1 MFGYG
6 LDGMLGLSVLTGRV
20 AGMTDIRRAP
30 GSDVV
35 AAVRAGVLGD
45 DREPP
50 DLDGTRTAD
59 ALARA
64 QEAVVAA
71 ELAQV
76 ELVAHWADLHASAG
90 CDASTVLAGLERD
103 VRLGADGTPLVREFA
118 ATELGVLIGTTTHAA
133 RSLMRD
139 VLDLRHRHP
148 MLWSA
153 VLDRR
158 ARFWQ
163 ARQVAR
169 VAHAAG
175 LDREGTRHVDAR
187 TAPHLGSVPWGRM
200 LSLVEAAV
208 IEADPEEAERRRLEK
223 AHERYVRTSR
233 SAEHGLRTV
242 YAQVDAGDADVFVA
256 TCDRIARLLRA
267 QGDEQSMDVLRAR
280 AVGWLGTPLRAA
292 ALLAGGDHPS
302 AAAAPGSLVIEPGVD
317 LDRFLPG
324 STLYVHMSLEQVL
337 GQVRGAARVEGLG
350 PVTVENAVDLLRHRR
365 VRLTPVIDLH
375 ETWSVDGYQTPPRL
389 REHVDLRS
397 PVEVF
402 PHGTLVAR
410 RADGDHV
417 VPYRVGRP
425 PGRTSTDNI
434 APLARG
440 HHRVKTHGRGW
451 VHRQPVPGV
460 HYWRTPHGHWAR
472 VDHRGTHTLGR
483 DLGIVDRTLLD
494 EGASRCEQ
502 AFAALVLA
510 A

>member
-1 MFGYG
+1 M
-6 LDGMLGLSVLTGRV
+6 
-20 AGMTDIRRAP
+20 
-30 GSDVV
+30 
-35 AAVRAGVLGD
+35 
-45 DREPP
+45 
-50 DLDGTRTAD
+50 
-59 ALARA
+59 
-64 QEAVVAA
+64 
-71 ELAQV
+71 
-76 ELVAHWADLHASAG
+76 
-90 CDASTVLAGLERD
+90 
-103 VRLGADGTPLVREFA
+103 
-118 ATELGVLIGTTTHAA
+118 
-133 RSLMRD
+133 
-139 VLDLRHRHP
+139 
-148 MLWSA
+148 
-153 VLDRR
+153 
-158 ARFWQ
+158 
-163 ARQVAR
+163 
-169 VAHAAG
+169 
-175 LDREGTRHVDAR
+175 
-187 TAPHLGSVPWGRM
+187 
-200 LSLVEAAV
+200 
-208 IEADPEEAERRRLEK
+208 
-223 AHERYVRTSR
+223 
-233 SAEHGLRTV
+233 
-242 YAQVDAGDADVFVA
+242 
-256 TCDRIARLLRA
+256 
-267 QGDEQSMDVLRAR
+267 
-280 AVGWLGTPLRAA
+280 
-292 ALLAGGDHPS
+292 
-302 AAAAPGSLVIEPGVD
+302 IEPGVD

-350 PVTVENAVDLLRHRR
+350 PVTVENAVDLLHHRR

-417 VPYRVGRP
+417 VPYRAGRP
-425 PGRTSTDNI
+425 PGRTSTVNV

-472 VDHRGTHTLGR
+472 VDHRGTHSLGR

>member
-1 MFGYG
+1 M
-6 LDGMLGLSVLTGRV
+6 
-20 AGMTDIRRAP
+20 
-30 GSDVV
+30 
-35 AAVRAGVLGD
+35 
-45 DREPP
+45 
-50 DLDGTRTAD
+50 
-59 ALARA
+59 
-64 QEAVVAA
+64 
-71 ELAQV
+71 
-76 ELVAHWADLHASAG
+76 
-90 CDASTVLAGLERD
+90 
-103 VRLGADGTPLVREFA
+103 RLGADGTPLVREFA

-148 MLWSA
+148 LLWSA

-169 VAHAAG
+169 IAHAAG
-175 LDREGTRHVDAR
+175 LDRDGTRHVDAR

-200 LSLVEAAV
+200 ICLVEAAV

-223 AHERYVRTSR
+223 AQERYVRTSR

-242 YAQVDAGDADVFVA
+242 YAQVDAGDAEVFVA
-256 TCDRIARLLRA
+256 ACDRIARLLQA
-267 QGDEQSMDVLRAR
+267 QGDEQSMDVLRAQ

-292 ALLAGGDHPS
+292 ALLAG
-302 AAAAPGSLVIEPGVD
+302 AATAPGSLVIEPGVD
-317 LDRFLPG
+317 LERFLPS
-324 STLYVHMSLEQVL
+324 STLYVHLSLEQFL
-337 GQVRGAARVEGLG
+337 GQARGAARVEGLG
-350 PVTVENAVDLLRHRR
+350 PVTLENAVDLLHHRR
-365 VRLTPVIDLH
+365 VLLKPVVDLH
-375 ETWSVDGYQTPPRL
+375 QTWSVDGYETPPRL

-402 PHGTLVAR
+402 PHGTLVSR

-417 VPYRVGRP
+417 VPYRAGRP
-425 PGRTSTDNI
+425 PGQTSTVNV

-472 VDHRGTHTLGR
+472 VDHRGTHSLGR
-483 DLGIVDRTLLD
+483 DLGIADRTLLD

-502 AFAALVLA
+502 AFAAVVLA